1 MRDKKRLALAA
12 MVILTMGSAVGA
24 QRESTMAPI
33 IDMHIHAEL
42 LSEFGGGGLAICT
55 GDQKLVLPAI
65 DPKKPFKPQDM
76 VHCSKTIKSS
86 ATDAKLLSETLAMFD
101 RYNIRRAV
109 TAGPLDLVTKW
120 YEASPERII
129 KALSFADRDI
139 TPTEYRRLYNDKKFS
154 VFAEVGMQYRGLSP
168 ADESY
173 EPYFALAE
181 ELDIPVAIHLGE
193 GPPGGVH
200 TVGPPTYRVSLGS
213 PLLLEKVL
221 VKHPK
226 LRVYVMHY
234 GSPLV
239 DEMIAMLFSHP
250 NLYVDI
256 ACNNWGFPRKQFYEH
271 LRRMT
276 DAGFEKRIMFGSDQM
291 AWPATIAKAI
301 ETVEMAPFLSRSQK
315 RDIFYNN
322 AARFLRLSDE
332 EIARDHSKQNTLT
345 PAKVRAARN
354 GY

>member
-1 MRDKKRLALAA
+1 MLVVFMPTTGVEPQRKAA
-12 MVILTMGSAVGA
+12 AI
-24 QRESTMAPI
+24 PI
-33 IDMHIHAEL
+33 IDMHIHAEP
-42 LSEFGGGGLAICT
+42 LSEFGGGELSVCP

-65 DPKKPFKPQDM
+65 DPKVPFKIQDL
-76 VHCSKTIKSS
+76 HKCAKPIKAS
-86 ATDAKLLSETLAMFD
+86 ATDERLLVETLEAFD

-109 TAGPLDLVTKW
+109 TAGPIELVSKW
-120 YEASPERII
+120 YDASPDRII
-129 KALSFADRDI
+129 KALSFADRD
-139 TPTEYRRLYNDKKFS
+139 PSPAEFRRLFAEKKFS

-168 ADESY
+168 DDEVY

-200 TVGPPTYRVSLGS
+200 TLGPPTYRVALGR

-221 VKHPK
+221 VRHPK

-234 GSPLV
+234 GSPFV
-239 DEMIAMLFSHP
+239 DEMIAMLYSHP

-271 LRRMT
+271 LRKMVE
-276 DAGFEKRIMFGSDQM
+276 AGFEKRILFGSDQM
-291 AWPATIAKAI
+291 VWPETIGKAI
-301 ETVEMAPFLSRSQK
+301 ESVEQAPFLSASQK

-322 AARFLRLSDE
+322 AARFLRLTKQ
-332 EIARDHSKQNTLT
+332 EIARDHGSK
-345 PAKVRAARN
+345 
-354 GY
+354 